1 MRAQTIDVKHCEG
14 KILWRTILHSSGKK
28 WLAKGHMISDQDARM
43 LETEGT
49 SEVCVAEL
57 EEGEIGE
64 DEAARALAIEIGC
77 GSLEIRPASGG
88 RANLFTTETCCVL
101 VDDDLLKQINYV
113 ASVVIATS
121 PNFSHASAGQRVG
134 TVKSTPFAVPKS
146 RLEMGVS
153 MVN

>member
-28 WLAKGHMISDQDARM
+28 LLAKGHMISDQDARM

-57 EEGEIGE
+57 EEGAIGE
-64 DEAARALAIEIGC
+64 DEAARPPAIEIGC
-77 GSLEIRPASGG
+77 GSPEIRPAAGG
-88 RANLFTTETCCVL
+88 RANLVDTELWCGL

-113 ASVVIATS
+113 
-121 PNFSHASAGQRVG
+121 
-134 TVKSTPFAVPKS
+134 S
-146 RLEMGVS
+146 R
-153 MVN
+153 